1 MIFQGLLN
9 ISSLY
14 LDNED
19 SLFNRLDQFF
29 HEKINAFI
37 ETNGLSNDD
46 LDKLFPKILENIK
59 LNLLEMGFEE
69 GELEHAFLD
78 PFINLNQTEIGDF
91 SSIHK
96 LYDQKLAPIIYEV
109 FLEKI
114 VDYLVDIND
123 VNQLMLNLKSSNF
136 LSLEFIVELRNLKD
150 LINKY
155 PDKKEHLQKY
165 LQIQDRLE
173 KKLGINKNKI
183 ELLED
188 LPDPKEKLQLLYIIY
203 RIISFFHLENQFDFT
218 HIKNYLSNNM
228 DEWLI
233 TIPLVTL
240 RNPDLYYCGLYLA
253 DQLNIKL
260 DKKKVKDFLLNLYEE
275 GIDEFEAP
283 LIQATDGVYYLLKST
298 GYMKLWL
305 TNEQLNRLI
314 ETDPKFF
321 DSSSLRNLETSQL
334 VVILKIYS
342 FIHARNIDENIYA
355 VLEELEQRI
364 TPEGI
369 KQFRDGFVSS
379 EATYYVVFCNYM
391 RSSLDKLKEFGLLES
406 IISRIYRNLEL
417 IEFSEDTN
425 FDLISEL
432 LYSFENLK
440 LFNCIET
447 QEMILKMAKYLF
459 PPEVGE
465 KISSS
470 SEINRFQARFRHL
483 KINRITGEAQY

>member
-1 MIFQGLLN
+1 
-9 ISSLY
+9 
-14 LDNED
+14 
-19 SLFNRLDQFF
+19 
-29 HEKINAFI
+29 
-37 ETNGLSNDD
+37 
-46 LDKLFPKILENIK
+46 
-59 LNLLEMGFEE
+59 
-69 GELEHAFLD
+69 
-78 PFINLNQTEIGDF
+78 
-91 SSIHK
+91 
-96 LYDQKLAPIIYEV
+96 
-109 FLEKI
+109 
-114 VDYLVDIND
+114 
-123 VNQLMLNLKSSNF
+123 LKSANF

-155 PDKKEHLQKY
+155 PVKKEHLRKY
-165 LQIQDRLE
+165 LQIQDNLE
-173 KKLGINKNKI
+173 KKLGINRSKI

-203 RIISFFHLENQFDFT
+203 RIISFFHLEKNFDFT
-218 HIKNYLSNNM
+218 HIKNYLVENM

-240 RNPDLYYCGLYLA
+240 RNPDIYYCGLYLA

-298 GYMKLWL
+298 QYMKLWL
-305 TNEQLNRLI
+305 TNEQLNKLI

-321 DSSSLRNLETSQL
+321 DSSSLKNLETSQL

-364 TPEGI
+364 TPKGI

-391 RSSLDKLKEFGLLES
+391 RNSLDKLKEFGLLES

-459 PPEVGE
+459 PPEVVE

-470 SEINRFQARFRHL
+470 SELNRIQARFRHL
-483 KINRITGEAQY
+483 KVNRITGETHY

>member
-29 HEKINAFI
+29 HEKIGISI
-37 ETNGLSNDD
+37 ETDGLSIDD
-46 LDKLFPKILENIK
+46 LDSSFPKLLEIIK
-59 LNLLEMGFEE
+59 TNLLKMGLGEE
-69 GELEHAFLD
+69 ELEHAFLD
-78 PFINLNQTEIGDF
+78 PFINICQSENGCFT
-91 SSIHK
+91 SIHK

-123 VNQLMLNLKSSNF
+123 VTQFMLNLKSANF

-155 PDKKEHLQKY
+155 PEKKEHLQKY
-165 LQIQDRLE
+165 LQIQNRLE
-173 KKLGINKNKI
+173 KKLGTNKRKI

-203 RIISFFHLENQFDFT
+203 RLISFFRLENQFDFT

-228 DEWLI
+228 DEWLT

-253 DQLNIKL
+253 DQLNIEL
-260 DKKKVKDFLLNLYEE
+260 DKKKVKGFLLNLYEE

-298 GYMKLWL
+298 QYMKLWL
-305 TNEQLNRLI
+305 TNEQINMLI

-321 DSSSLRNLETSQL
+321 DSSYLKNLETSQL

-342 FIHARNIDENIYA
+342 FIHARNIEENIYA
-355 VLEELEQRI
+355 ILEEMEHRI
-364 TPEGI
+364 TPDGI

-391 RSSLDKLKEFGLLES
+391 RNSLGKLKEYGLLES
-406 IISRIYRNLEL
+406 VISRIYRNLEL
-417 IEFSEDTN
+417 LEFSEDTN
-425 FDLISEL
+425 FDLMSEL

-459 PPEVGE
+459 PPEVEE
-465 KISSS
+465 KLSSS
-470 SEINRFQARFRHL
+470 SELNRIQARFRHL
-483 KINRITGEAQY
+483 KVNRITGETFY

>member
-29 HEKINAFI
+29 HEKMNFLAETDVLCIN
-37 ETNGLSNDD
+37 ETDNS
-46 LDKLFPKILENIK
+46 FPKLLEVIK
-59 LNLLEMGFEE
+59 INLLKMGFEE
-69 GELEHAFLD
+69 EELEYAFLD
-78 PFINLNQTEIGDF
+78 PFINLNRIEIDCL
-91 SSIHK
+91 SSIHRI
-96 LYDQKLAPIIYEV
+96 YDQKLAPIIYEI

-114 VDYLVDIND
+114 VDYLVDIKN
-123 VNQLMLNLKSSNF
+123 VTQFMLNLKSANF

-155 PDKKEHLQKY
+155 PVKKEHLRKY
-165 LQIQDRLE
+165 LQIQDNLE
-173 KKLGINKNKI
+173 KKLGINRSKI

-203 RIISFFHLENQFDFT
+203 RIISFFHLEKKFDFT
-218 HIKNYLSNNM
+218 HIKNYLVENM

-240 RNPDLYYCGLYLA
+240 RNPDIYYCGLYLA

-298 GYMKLWL
+298 QYMKLWL
-305 TNEQLNRLI
+305 TNEQLNKLI

-321 DSSSLRNLETSQL
+321 DSSSLKNLETSQL

-391 RSSLDKLKEFGLLES
+391 RNSLDKLKEFGLLES

-459 PPEVGE
+459 PPEVVE

-470 SEINRFQARFRHL
+470 SELNRIQARFRHL
-483 KINRITGEAQY
+483 KVNRITGETHY

>member
-19 SLFNRLDQFF
+19 SLFNRIDQFF
-29 HEKINAFI
+29 HEKINVFI
-37 ETNGLSNDD
+37 ETNGLGNDD
-46 LDKLFPKILENIK
+46 LDKLFPKILEVIK
-59 LNLLEMGFEE
+59 TNLLEIGFEE
-69 GELEHAFLD
+69 EELEHAFLD
-78 PFINLNQTEIGDF
+78 PFINLNQTEINSF
-91 SSIHK
+91 STIHK
-96 LYDQKLAPIIYEV
+96 LYDLKLAPIIYEV
-109 FLEKI
+109 LLEKI

-123 VNQLMLNLKSSNF
+123 VNQLMLNLKSANF

-203 RIISFFHLENQFDFT
+203 RIISFFHLEKQFDFT

-228 DEWLI
+228 DEWLT

-260 DKKKVKDFLLNLYEE
+260 DKKKVKDFLLNLFEE

-298 GYMKLWL
+298 QYMKLWL
-305 TNEQLNRLI
+305 TNEQLNKLI

-321 DSSSLRNLETSQL
+321 DSSYLKNLETSQL

-355 VLEELEQRI
+355 ILEELEQRI
-364 TPEGI
+364 TPDGI

-391 RSSLDKLKEFGLLES
+391 RNSLDKLKEFGLLES

-417 IEFSEDTN
+417 LEFSEDTN

-459 PPEVGE
+459 PPEVVE
-465 KISSS
+465 KLSSS
-470 SEINRFQARFRHL
+470 SELNRIQARFRHL
-483 KINRITGEAQY
+483 KVNRITGETHY

>member
-29 HEKINAFI
+29 HEKINVLA
-37 ETNGLSNDD
+37 ETDVLCINDTD
-46 LDKLFPKILENIK
+46 NSFPK
-59 LNLLEMGFEE
+59 LLEIIKTDLLKMGFEE
-69 GELEHAFLD
+69 EDLEHAFLD
-78 PFINLNQTEIGDF
+78 PFINLNRIEIDCL
-91 SSIHK
+91 SSIRRI
-96 LYDQKLAPIIYEV
+96 YDQKLAPIIYEI

-114 VDYLVDIND
+114 VDYLVDIKN
-123 VNQLMLNLKSSNF
+123 VTQFMLNLKSANL
-136 LSLEFIVELRNLKD
+136 LSLEFIVELKNLKE

-155 PDKKEHLQKY
+155 PVKKEHLRKY
-165 LQIQDRLE
+165 LQIQDNLE
-173 KKLGINKNKI
+173 KKLGINKSKI

-188 LPDPKEKLQLLYIIY
+188 LPDPKEKLQLLYITY
-203 RIISFFHLENQFDFT
+203 RIISFFHLEKNFDFT
-218 HIKNYLSNNM
+218 HIKNYLAENM

-298 GYMKLWL
+298 QYMKLWL
-305 TNEQLNRLI
+305 TNEQLNKLI

-321 DSSSLRNLETSQL
+321 DSSSLKNLETSQL

-342 FIHARNIDENIYA
+342 LIHARNIDENIYA

-391 RSSLDKLKEFGLLES
+391 RNSLDKLKEFGLLES

-459 PPEVGE
+459 PPEVVE

-470 SEINRFQARFRHL
+470 SELNRIQARFRHL
-483 KINRITGEAQY
+483 KVNRITGETHY

>member
-29 HEKINAFI
+29 HEKITAFI

-46 LDKLFPKILENIK
+46 LDKMFPKILENIK

-69 GELEHAFLD
+69 DELDHAFSD
-78 PFINLNQTEIGDF
+78 PFINLNQTEIGSF

-150 LINKY
+150 LISKY

-188 LPDPKEKLQLLYIIY
+188 LPDPKEKLQLLYITY
-203 RIISFFHLENQFDFT
+203 RIISFFHLEKQFDFT

-228 DEWLI
+228 DEWLT

-260 DKKKVKDFLLNLYEE
+260 DNKKVKEFLLNLYEE

-298 GYMKLWL
+298 QYMKLWL
-305 TNEQLNRLI
+305 TNEQINRLI
-314 ETDPKFF
+314 ETNPKFF
-321 DSSSLRNLETSQL
+321 DSSSLRTLETSQL

-465 KISSS
+465 KLSSS
-470 SEINRFQARFRHL
+470 SELNRIQARFRHL
-483 KINRITGEAQY
+483 KVNRITGETFY

>member
-29 HEKINAFI
+29 HEKINVFV
-37 ETNGLSNDD
+37 ETNELCIDD
-46 LDKLFPKILENIK
+46 LDNSFPKLLEIIK
-59 LNLLEMGFEE
+59 TNLLKMGFEE
-69 GELEHAFLD
+69 EELEHAFLD
-78 PFINLNQTEIGDF
+78 PFINICQTEVGCF
-91 SSIHK
+91 SSIHR
-96 LYDQKLAPIIYEV
+96 LYDLKLAPIIYEI
-109 FLEKI
+109 FLEKV
-114 VDYLVDIND
+114 VDYLVDIKD
-123 VNQLMLNLKSSNF
+123 VTQLMLNLKSANF
-136 LSLEFIVELRNLKD
+136 LSLEFIVELKNLKE

-155 PDKKEHLQKY
+155 PEKKEHLKKY
-165 LQIQDRLE
+165 LQIQAKLE
-173 KKLGINKNKI
+173 KKLEINKEKI

-188 LPDPKEKLQLLYIIY
+188 LPDPKEKLQLLYLTY
-203 RIISFFHLENQFDFT
+203 RIISFFHLEKKFDFT
-218 HIKNYLSNNM
+218 HIKNYLSNNI

-260 DKKKVKDFLLNLYEE
+260 DKKKVKEFLLNLYEE

-298 GYMKLWL
+298 QYMGLWL
-305 TNEQLNRLI
+305 TNEQLNKLVEI
-314 ETDPKFF
+314 DPKFF
-321 DSSSLRNLETSQL
+321 NSSSLKNLETSQL

-355 VLEELEQRI
+355 ILEELEQRI

-391 RSSLDKLKEFGLLES
+391 RNTLEKLKEFDLLES

-417 IEFSEDTN
+417 LEFSEDTN
-425 FDLISEL
+425 FDLVSEL
-432 LYSFENLK
+432 IYSFENLK

-447 QEMILKMAKYLF
+447 REMILKMAEYLF
-459 PPEVGE
+459 PPEVVQ
-465 KISSS
+465 KLSSS
-470 SEINRFQARFRHL
+470 SELNRVQARFRHL
-483 KINRITGEAQY
+483 KINRITGDAYY